1 MTANSQSPTVD
12 IPNSLENAMAE
23 IASIVEKMEHETLP
37 LEETL
42 AQFERGIF
50 LIRHS
55 QKVLQE
61 TEQKVQ
67 ILLQQNQTDTLSP
80 FQLREEDS
88 HS

>member
-1 MTANSQSPTVD
+1 MTDTSSQSEA
-12 IPNSLENAMAE
+12 PNSLENAMTE

-55 QKVLQE
+55 QKILQD

-67 ILLQQNQTDTLSP
+67 ILLQQNQTETLAP

-88 HS
+88 NS

>member
-1 MTANSQSPTVD
+1 MTDTSSQSEA
-12 IPNSLENAMAE
+12 PNSLENAMTE

-55 QKVLQE
+55 QKILQD

-67 ILLQQNQTDTLSP
+67 ILLQQNQTEILAP

-88 HS
+88 NS